1 MATSDTLESD
11 ASQPKY
17 RNPGIGGFAGDM
29 KDRLLG
35 KGYFRKDASTTSSA
49 KADARDLHKGDRAK
63 NPDAYAKGGAVP
75 NRPKPALTMN
85 AFEQSKFDKDSRAAP
100 EGSPADRTRDKKLMA
115 AENRKRGYADGGFII
130 PPATINKSLA
140 SFGVGSSTDAND
152 AAGGPTRVRRGYGKA
167 RGA

>member
-1 MATSDTLESD
+1 MATADNLESD
-11 ASQPKY
+11 ARQPKY
-17 RNPGIGGFAGDM
+17 RDPGIVGFVGDV

-35 KGYFRKDASTTSSA
+35 KGYFRKDPSA
-49 KADARDLHKGDRAK
+49 TGATKAAGDLHKGDRAK

-85 AFEQSKFDKDSRAAP
+85 AFEQSKYDKDRRSEP
-100 EGSPADRTRDKKLMA
+100 EGSPADMARDKRQMA

-130 PPATINKSLA
+130 PEATVKKSLA
-140 SFGVGSSTDAND
+140 TFGVGSSTDASD

>member
-17 RNPGIGGFAGDM
+17 RNPGIGGFVGDV

-35 KGYFRKDASTTSSA
+35 KGYFRKDASPTGSA
-49 KADARDLHKGDRAK
+49 KADAGDLHKGDRAK
-63 NPDAYAKGGAVP
+63 NPDAYKAGGAVKSG
-75 NRPKPALTMN
+75 PKLTMN
-85 AFEQSKFDKDSRAAP
+85 AFEQSKYDKDSRAAP
-100 EGSPADRTRDKKLMA
+100 EGSKADIAKDKVQMA
-115 AENRKRGYADGGFII
+115 RENRKRGYADGGFII
-130 PPATINKSLA
+130 PPATVKKSLA
-140 SFGVGSSTDAND
+140 SFGVGSSTDASD